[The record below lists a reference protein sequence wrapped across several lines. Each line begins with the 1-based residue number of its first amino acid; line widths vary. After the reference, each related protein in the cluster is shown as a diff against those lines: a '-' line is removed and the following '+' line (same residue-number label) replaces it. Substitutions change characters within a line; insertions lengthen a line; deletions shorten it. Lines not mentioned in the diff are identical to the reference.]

1 MPRGICY
8 GGVVPSRD
16 FFFAVFTQGMYSSL
30 CWSILFKVWEPGLSR
45 GGFSPRCK
53 LLLVGSFNITI
64 GAQMLCLIECFQND
78 ILWASSS
85 VTLIRADTAQ
95 QSFHQLALLFCAISC
110 GGIAL

>member
-1 MPRGICY
+1 M
-8 GGVVPSRD
+8 VVSFLVEIFLFGWYVPK
-16 FFFAVFTQGMYSSL
+16 VCTQVYVG
-30 CWSILFKVWEPGLSR
+30 LFCLRCVWEPGLSR

-64 GAQMLCLIECFQND
+64 EAQMLCLIECFQND
-78 ILWASSS
+78 ILWASLS